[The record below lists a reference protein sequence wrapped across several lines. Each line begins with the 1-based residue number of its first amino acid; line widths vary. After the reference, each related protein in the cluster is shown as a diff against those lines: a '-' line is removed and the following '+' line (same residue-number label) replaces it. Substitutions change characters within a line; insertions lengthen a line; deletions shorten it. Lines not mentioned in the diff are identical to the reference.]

1 MELLKSNS
9 GYYYYS
15 LGKGEPLIL
24 LHGFPDCAE
33 NFSAQL
39 TFFAENGYQAIAPFL
54 PGYHPED
61 DELDTYQSLRIAEE
75 IIKFTKSVTD
85 KRINLFGH
93 DWGASIAYGMA
104 GLEPDLINKMITVS
118 VPHGISVG
126 ASFLSDGDQ
135 QRKSW
140 YMFFFQLP
148 LADLAVPSNNFNFI
162 ERLWMDWSPNWPD
175 YKSHSDRSIQVLSKD
190 NVLSKALAYYRC
202 TFQESLQTKRVNTLA
217 DELSSQKIKVPSLYL
232 HGKNDGCIGANL
244 SEGMENF
251 FDDLEIKI
259 LPDCGHFLHLEKPE
273 EVNTIILDFL
283 SRQTY

>member
-1 MELLKSNS
+1 MNLSKSNS
-9 GYYYYS
+9 GHYYYS
-15 LGKGEPLIL
+15 MGEGDPLLL

-33 NFSAQL
+33 NFQYQL
-39 TFFAENGYQAIAPFL
+39 EYFSSYGYQVIAPYL

-61 DELDTYQSLRIAEE
+61 KELDTYQSLRIAEE
-75 IIKFTKSVTD
+75 IIVFTRSITD
-85 KRINLFGH
+85 KKINLFGH
-93 DWGASIAYGMA
+93 DWGASIAYGIA
-104 GLEPDLINKMITVS
+104 GLEPDLVNKLITVS

-148 LADLAVPSNNFNFI
+148 IADLAVANSDFNFI

-175 YKSHSDRSIQVLSKD
+175 YEPYAKKTITVLSQE

-202 TFQESLQTKRVNTLA
+202 TFQESLQTERINSLA
-217 DELSSQKIKVPSLYL
+217 EELMVQKIQMPSLYL
-232 HGKNDGCIGANL
+232 HGENDGCIGANL
-244 SEGMENF
+244 SDGMENF
-251 FDDLEIKI
+251 FEDLQIKI

-273 EVNTIILDFL
+273 EVNKIILDFL
-283 SRQTY
+283 SS

>member
-1 MELLKSNS
+1 MELSKSNS
-9 GYYYYS
+9 GHYFYS
-15 LGKGEPLIL
+15 LGKGEPLLL

-33 NFSAQL
+33 NFFHQL
-39 TFFAENGYQAIAPFL
+39 TFFAENGYQVIAPFL

-61 DELDTYQSLRIAEE
+61 EELDTYQSLRIAEE

-85 KRINLFGH
+85 KKISLFGH

-148 LADLAVPSNNFNFI
+148 MSDLAVPNNNFNLI

-175 YKSHSDRSIQVLSKD
+175 YKSYVDKTIAVLSRG

-202 TFQESLQTKRVNTLA
+202 TFQESLQTDRINSLTGK
-217 DELSSQKIKVPSLYL
+217 LSAQKIKVPSLYL
-232 HGKNDGCIGANL
+232 HGENDGCIGANL

-251 FDDLEIKI
+251 FDDLKIKI

-273 EVNTIILDFL
+273 EVNSIILNFL
-283 SRQTY
+283 SR

>member
-1 MELLKSNS
+1 MNLSKSSS
-9 GYYYYS
+9 GHYFYS
-15 LGKGEPLIL
+15 KGEGNPLLL

-33 NFSAQL
+33 NFQQQL
-39 TFFAENGYQAIAPFL
+39 EFFSSHGYLVIAPYL

-61 DELDTYQSLRIAEE
+61 KELDTYQSLRIAEE
-75 IIKFTKSVTD
+75 IIEFIKSVTD
-85 KRINLFGH
+85 KKIILFGH
-93 DWGASIAYGMA
+93 DWGASIAYGIA
-104 GLEPDLINKMITVS
+104 GLEPDLVDKLITVS

-148 LADLAVPSNNFNFI
+148 IADLAVANSDFNFI

-175 YKSHSDRSIQVLSKD
+175 YEPYAKKTINVLSQE

-202 TFQESLQTKRVNTLA
+202 TFQESLQTERINSLA
-217 DELSSQKIKVPSLYL
+217 EELMVQKIQMPSLYL
-232 HGKNDGCIGANL
+232 HGENDGCIGANL
-244 SEGMENF
+244 SDGMENF
-251 FDDLEIKI
+251 FEDLQIKI

-273 EVNTIILDFL
+273 EVNKIILDFL
-283 SRQTY
+283 SS

>member
-1 MELLKSNS
+1 MNLSKSSS
-9 GYYYYS
+9 GHYFYS
-15 LGKGEPLIL
+15 KGEGNPLLL

-33 NFSAQL
+33 NFQHQL
-39 TFFAENGYQAIAPFL
+39 EFFSSHGYQVIAPYL

-61 DELDTYQSLRIAEE
+61 KELDTYQSLRIAEE
-75 IIKFTKSVTD
+75 IVEFIKSVTD
-85 KRINLFGH
+85 KKISLFGH
-93 DWGASIAYGMA
+93 DWGASIAYGIA
-104 GLEPDLINKMITVS
+104 GLETDLVDKLITVS

-148 LADLAVPSNNFNFI
+148 IADLAVANSDFNFI

-175 YKSHSDRSIQVLSKD
+175 YEPYAKKTITVLSQE

-202 TFQESLQTKRVNTLA
+202 TFQESLQTERINSLA
-217 DELSSQKIKVPSLYL
+217 EELMLHKIQMPSLYL
-232 HGKNDGCIGANL
+232 HGENDGCIGANL
-244 SEGMENF
+244 SDDMENF
-251 FDDLEIKI
+251 FEDLQIKI

-273 EVNTIILDFL
+273 AVSYTHLRAHET
-283 SRQTY
+283 

>member
-1 MELLKSNS
+1 MELSKSKS
-9 GYYYYS
+9 GYYFYS
-15 LGKGEPLIL
+15 LGKGEPLLL

-33 NFSAQL
+33 NFSHQL
-39 TFFAENGYQAIAPFL
+39 TFFAENGYQVIAPFL

-61 DELDTYQSLRIAEE
+61 EELDTYQSLRIAEE

-85 KRINLFGH
+85 KKISLFGH

-104 GLEPDLINKMITVS
+104 GLEPELINKMITVS

-148 LADLAVPSNNFNFI
+148 IADLAVPNNNFDFI
-162 ERLWMDWSPNWPD
+162 ERLWMDWSPNWPG
-175 YKSHSDRSIQVLSKD
+175 YKSYADKTIAVLSRD
-190 NVLSKALAYYRC
+190 NVLTKALAYYRC
-202 TFQESLQTKRVNTLA
+202 TFQESLQTDRINSLTG
-217 DELSSQKIKVPSLYL
+217 ELIAKKIKVPSLYL
-232 HGKNDGCIGANL
+232 HGENDGCIGANL

-251 FDDLEIKI
+251 FDDLEIRI
-259 LPDCGHFLHLEKPE
+259 LPDCGHFLHLEKSK
-273 EVNTIILDFL
+273 EVNQIILDFL
-283 SRQTY
+283 SS

>member
-1 MELLKSNS
+1 MELSKSSS
-9 GYYYYS
+9 GHYFYS
-15 LGKGEPLIL
+15 LGKGEPLLL

-33 NFSAQL
+33 NFSHQL
-39 TFFAENGYQAIAPFL
+39 TFFAENGYQVIAPFL

-61 DELDTYQSLRIAEE
+61 EELDTYQSLRIAEE

-85 KRINLFGH
+85 KKISLFGH

-104 GLEPDLINKMITVS
+104 GLEPDLIKKMITVS

-126 ASFLSDGDQ
+126 AAFLSDGDQ

-148 LADLAVPSNNFNFI
+148 IADLAVPLNNFNFI
-162 ERLWMDWSPNWPD
+162 ERLWMDWSPSWPD
-175 YKSHSDRSIQVLSKD
+175 YKSYTDKTIAVLSKD

-202 TFQESLQTKRVNTLA
+202 TFQESLQTDRINSLTG
-217 DELSSQKIKVPSLYL
+217 ELGIQKIKVPSLYL
-232 HGKNDGCIGANL
+232 HGANDGCIGANL

-251 FDDLEIKI
+251 FDHLEIKI

-273 EVNTIILDFL
+273 EVNQIILDFL
-283 SRQTY
+283 SS

>member
-1 MELLKSNS
+1 MKLLKSPSNN
-9 GYYYYS
+9 YYFS
-15 LGKGEPLIL
+15 EGKGKPMLL

-33 NFSAQL
+33 NFKHQL
-39 TFFAENGYQAIAPFL
+39 NFFAENGYQVITPFL

-61 DELDTYQSLRIAEE
+61 KELDTYQSLRIAEE
-75 IIKFTKSVTD
+75 MITFIKSITD
-85 KRINLFGH
+85 KKISLFGH

-118 VPHGISVG
+118 VPHGINVG

-148 LADLAVPSNNFNFI
+148 IADLAVPNNNFNFI
-162 ERLWMDWSPNWPD
+162 NRLWIDWSPNWPE
-175 YKSHSDRSIQVLSKD
+175 YKSYADTTIEVLSKG

-202 TFQESLQTKRVNTLA
+202 TFQESLQTERINSLTT
-217 DELSSQKIKVPSLYL
+217 ELSAQKIKVPSLYL

-251 FDDLEIKI
+251 FDELEIRI
-259 LPDCGHFLHLEKPE
+259 LADCGHFLHIEKHE
-273 EVNTIILDFL
+273 EVNKIILNFL
-283 SRQTY
+283 SNR

>member
-1 MELLKSNS
+1 
-9 GYYYYS
+9 
-15 LGKGEPLIL
+15 
-24 LHGFPDCAE
+24 
-33 NFSAQL
+33 
-39 TFFAENGYQAIAPFL
+39 
-54 PGYHPED
+54 
-61 DELDTYQSLRIAEE
+61 
-75 IIKFTKSVTD
+75 
-85 KRINLFGH
+85 
-93 DWGASIAYGMA
+93 MA
-104 GLEPDLINKMITVS
+104 GLEPDLINQMITVS

-162 ERLWMDWSPNWPD
+162 ERLWIDWSPNWPD
-175 YKSHSDRSIQVLSKD
+175 YKSHSDRTIQVLSKD